1 MLVNFVFMLNLNG
14 RKLILGIVN
23 KLKTSSKTKAMYC
36 HICHIVC
43 RCAIE
48 EVKSRIGAL
57 ESGHQIVIGT
67 EKRPRN

>member
-36 HICHIVC
+36 HIVC